1 MDNTTDTNK
10 NSMVLSLVLST
21 TNISNPIE
29 QNIQSFKVDFENWEN
44 KTKGTLTITI
54 HCNKQGQS

>member
-1 MDNTTDTNK
+1 MDNTTDINK

-29 QNIQSFKVDFENWEN
+29 QNIQSFKVDFEKLGE
-44 KTKGTLTITI
+44 
-54 HCNKQGQS
+54 